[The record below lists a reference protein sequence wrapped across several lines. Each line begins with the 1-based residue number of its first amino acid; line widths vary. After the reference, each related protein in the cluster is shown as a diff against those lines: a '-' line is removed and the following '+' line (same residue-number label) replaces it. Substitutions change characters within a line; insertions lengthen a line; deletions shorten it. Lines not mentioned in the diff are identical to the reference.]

1 MNLFSL
7 FEGDTNTDIGVML
20 KRIQIMIHK
29 IHNSNKILHQAP
41 INSFSN
47 YQNKYKVRCFMDK
60 KINDWQI
67 YSLNMIHL

>member
-41 INSFSN
+41 INSFS
-47 YQNKYKVRCFMDK
+47 KD
-60 KINDWQI
+60 QI
-67 YSLNMIHL
+67 STK